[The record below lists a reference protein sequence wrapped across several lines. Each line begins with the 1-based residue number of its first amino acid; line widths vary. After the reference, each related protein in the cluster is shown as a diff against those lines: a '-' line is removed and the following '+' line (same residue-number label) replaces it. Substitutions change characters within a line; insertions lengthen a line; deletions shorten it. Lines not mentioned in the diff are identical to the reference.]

1 VFVRTYDSDDEFVRL
16 VVQSDDDGVVDDF
29 EAAQEKSVV
38 EHGQAEKSL
47 AGVAQREG
55 IATRV

>member
-29 EAAQEKSVV
+29 ETAQEKGVV
-38 EHGQAEKSL
+38 EHGQAEKGL